1 MRALVRMGLPLVVSG
16 FAVVAGGF
24 TAPALAAPDPAAQTK
39 QSARRLEDIHI
50 EGEVPVPQVLF
61 ITGRDQRRFLEFRHK
76 EYQQSGVEV
85 GRAAVLPSHF
95 QLVGIPPSTV
105 RKEIAP

>member
-1 MRALVRMGLPLVVSG
+1 MRWLATIAFVFALSGVS
-16 FAVVAGGF
+16 
-24 TAPALAAPDPAAQTK
+24 LAAEAATEP
-39 QSARRLEDIHI
+39 SASPGRAAPRRLEDIHI

-61 ITGRDQRRFLEFRHK
+61 ITGRDQRRFLEFRHR
-76 EYQQSGVEV
+76 EYLQSSVEV

-95 QLVGIPPSTV
+95 HLVGIPPNTV

>member
-1 MRALVRMGLPLVVSG
+1 MRGLATIVLALVACGVS
-16 FAVVAGGF
+16 
-24 TAPALAAPDPAAQTK
+24 PAAEAATEPTA
-39 QSARRLEDIHI
+39 SPGRTTPRRLEDIHI

-61 ITGRDQRRFLEFRHK
+61 ITGRDQRRFLEFRHRD
-76 EYQQSGVEV
+76 YLQSSVEV

-95 QLVGIPPSTV
+95 HLVGIPPNTV